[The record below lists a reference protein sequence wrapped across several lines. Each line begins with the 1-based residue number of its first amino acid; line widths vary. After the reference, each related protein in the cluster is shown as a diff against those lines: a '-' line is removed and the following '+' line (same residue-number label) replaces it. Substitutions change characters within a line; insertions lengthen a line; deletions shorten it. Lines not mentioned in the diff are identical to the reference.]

1 MIEWLPDQIE
11 ALREQGP
18 AAVLGALDEIK
29 DRDEV
34 WKRLVLLA
42 LAERGE
48 VEYARRLAMRIDQ
61 GTEPFSREGRAAIAC
76 RLRLMERFGGDI
88 GVAHTLLGDLD
99 RDLYTTKRWPSVY
112 GGQLLAFLMAC
123 VEHPESSVKG
133 AALVSLRAA
142 REVGALSSIT
152 FAARRALAE
161 ALTAD
166 AGWIADDEEKEDLR
180 QVCEELNRAGGSE
193 DPFVAPRV
201 LNRVALEICDV
212 MDEYEGASDDL
223 TPLLEFLRERVLLDH
238 AGSQALERNQAVQ
251 TMRIRRERAS
261 PKLVNALVLLADSVE
276 GVGQATEPDDLEM
289 PDSGVSMSWAP
300 AASFTIH
307 LSSAN
312 GADISEVFD
321 VLERLSKVKGSGSNV
336 DALVGAL
343 PPQVASAVLRLLARV
358 KHHSCDVEITRTDP
372 SSPLWQQ
379 TITIEAD
386 RVRNLSF
393 RALARR
399 ARESSREI
407 PVRITNRDVP
417 QANEIEKVFQA
428 VDAVLAGRKATV
440 DDIEG
445 IGSDRQV
452 KYYLQAARLLG
463 FLDEDNQATSRARSL
478 VGISLEQRLA
488 MTAVFFEDSTVGRA
502 WRTWDGKDR
511 LSAVEPESAQEFL
524 EVCVIGLNPTTIK
537 RRASTLRKWQTRLA
551 RYHPSR

>member
-251 TMRIRRERAS
+251 TMRIRGEAAS

-276 GVGQATEPDDLEM
+276 GAGQATGSDDLEM

-321 VLERLSKVKGSGSNV
+321 VLERLVKVKGSASNV

-379 TITIEAD
+379 TITIEAE
-386 RVRNLSF
+386 RVRKLSF

-399 ARESSREI
+399 ARESSRER

>member
-1 MIEWLPDQIE
+1 MIKWLPDQIE

-29 DRDEV
+29 DRNEI
-34 WKRLVLLA
+34 WKRLILLA

-112 GGQLLAFLMAC
+112 GGQLLAFLLAC

-193 DPFVAPRV
+193 DPFVAPSV

-251 TMRIRRERAS
+251 TMRIRGEAAS

-276 GVGQATEPDDLEM
+276 GVGQASEPDDLEM

-386 RVRNLSF
+386 RVRKLSF

-445 IGSDRQV
+445 ITSPRQV
-452 KYYLQAARLLG
+452 NYYLQAARLLG

-488 MTAVFFEDSTVGRA
+488 LTAVFFEDSTVGRA

-537 RRASTLRKWQTRLA
+537 RRASTLREWQTRLA

>member
-1 MIEWLPDQIE
+1 MIKWLPDQIE

-29 DRDEV
+29 GRDEI

-76 RLRLMERFGGDI
+76 RLRLMDRFGGDI

-193 DPFVAPRV
+193 DPFVAPSV

-251 TMRIRRERAS
+251 TMRIRGEAAS

-379 TITIEAD
+379 TITIEAE
-386 RVRNLSF
+386 RVRKLSF

-445 IGSDRQV
+445 ITSPRQV
-452 KYYLQAARLLG
+452 NYYLQAARLLG

-488 MTAVFFEDSTVGRA
+488 LTAVFFEDSTVGRA

-537 RRASTLRKWQTRLA
+537 RRASTLREWQTRLA

>member
-1 MIEWLPDQIE
+1 MIKWLPDQIE

-29 DRDEV
+29 DRDEI

-193 DPFVAPRV
+193 DSFVAPSV

-251 TMRIRRERAS
+251 TMRIRGEAAS

-321 VLERLSKVKGSGSNV
+321 VLAQLAKVKGSASNV

-358 KHHSCDVEITRTDP
+358 KHHSCDVEITLTDP
-372 SSPLWQQ
+372 NSPLWQQ

-393 RALARR
+393 SALARR

-452 KYYLQAARLLG
+452 NYYLQAARLLG

-488 MTAVFFEDSTVGRA
+488 LTAVFFEDSTVGRA

-537 RRASTLRKWQTRLA
+537 RRASTLREWQTRLA

>member
-251 TMRIRRERAS
+251 TMRIRGEAAS

-276 GVGQATEPDDLEM
+276 GAGQATGSDDLEM

-336 DALVGAL
+336 DALVSAL

-358 KHHSCDVEITRTDP
+358 RHHACDVEITLTDP
-372 SSPLWQQ
+372 NSPLWQQ
-379 TITIEAD
+379 TITIEAE
-386 RVRNLSF
+386 RVRKLSF

-399 ARESSREI
+399 ARESSRER

-445 IGSDRQV
+445 ITSPRQV
-452 KYYLQAARLLG
+452 NYYLQAARLLG

-488 MTAVFFEDSTVGRA
+488 LTAVFFEDSTVGRA

-537 RRASTLRKWQTRLA
+537 RRASTLREWQTRLA

>member
-1 MIEWLPDQIE
+1 MIKWLPDQIE

-180 QVCEELNRAGGSE
+180 QVCEALNRAGGSE

-251 TMRIRRERAS
+251 TMRIRGEAAS

-276 GVGQATEPDDLEM
+276 GAGQATEPDDLEM

-321 VLERLSKVKGSGSNV
+321 VLERLAKVKGSGSNV

-386 RVRNLSF
+386 RVRKLSF

-445 IGSDRQV
+445 ITSPRQV
-452 KYYLQAARLLG
+452 NYYLQAARLLG

-488 MTAVFFEDSTVGRA
+488 LTAVFFEDSTVGRA